1 MEKVEKYQFLREVP
15 VVIGELRAVSDM
27 FDKHMEKLG
36 ATIRLD
42 VIQKTA
48 LLGTARL
55 LRNAFS
61 L

>member
-1 MEKVEKYQFLREVP
+1 MEKIEKYQLLGEVP
-15 VVIGELRAVSDM
+15 VVIGALRDVSDM

-36 ATIRLD
+36 ATIRLE
-42 VIQKTA
+42 VIQKT
-48 LLGTARL
+48 RL

>member
-1 MEKVEKYQFLREVP
+1 MEKVEKYQLLREVP
-15 VVIGELRAVSDM
+15 VVGELRAVSDM

-36 ATIRLD
+36 ATIRLE

-48 LLGTARL
+48 LLRTARL
-55 LRNAFS
+55 PRNAFS